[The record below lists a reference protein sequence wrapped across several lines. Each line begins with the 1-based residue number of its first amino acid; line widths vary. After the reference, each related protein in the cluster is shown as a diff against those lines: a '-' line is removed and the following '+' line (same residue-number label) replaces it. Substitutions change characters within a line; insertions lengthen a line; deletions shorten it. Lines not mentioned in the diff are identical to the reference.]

1 MHPIDQ
7 IRQFTTL
14 TPELEKKL
22 RLIMR
27 DKTFAKGETIHSS
40 QMLRTGSFYITK
52 GAARAFYTQGGREH
66 TVSFAF
72 SDQFVLIPHGGYSAQ
87 FRHHGTAIPD
97 AVNRHLPPAHVDK
110 DRA

>member
-27 DKTFAKGETIHSS
+27 DKTFAKGETIHS
-40 QMLRTGSFYITK
+40 
-52 GAARAFYTQGGREH
+52 
-66 TVSFAF
+66 
-72 SDQFVLIPHGGYSAQ
+72 
-87 FRHHGTAIPD
+87 
-97 AVNRHLPPAHVDK
+97 
-110 DRA
+110 

>member
-40 QMLRTGSFYITK
+40 QMLRTGSFYKK
-52 GAARAFYTQGGREH
+52 GHLYSAMFLL
-66 TVSFAF
+66 F
-72 SDQFVLIPHGGYSAQ
+72 FVLRDFFEITLVNNQ
-87 FRHHGTAIPD
+87 MAIAFLFWAP
-97 AVNRHLPPAHVDK
+97 
-110 DRA
+110 